1 MDEIIDKFG
10 GIGGIMQ
17 GLGAIAGAY
26 GAYKGAKA
34 QEKAA
39 DRAYKLNLSLLN
51 EERAR
56 RNAADQALAGAFGNS
71 NYAHQNNLSVV

>member
-1 MDEIIDKFG
+1 MDEVINKLGGLG
-10 GIGGIMQ
+10 GILG

-26 GAYKGAKA
+26 GQYKSAKA

-39 DRAYKLNLSLLN
+39 DRAYNLQLSLMN

-56 RNAADQALAGAFGNS
+56 RNAADQAIAGAFTNS
-71 NYAHQNNLSVV
+71 AYGKQASPQMV